1 MSFVLRI
8 ILSIIFCCQF
18 KFSQAQETMITEIS
32 YVYLDTLIKTAK
44 ENYPRVKIFDK
55 KITNAKNNVDKAKI
69 SWFDAL
75 TASYLYNPNNSFNV
89 AAPSFFSGFQVGVS
103 LNIGQLLQKPYQIKN
118 AKNDLSIST
127 LEKEEYDLNITG
139 LVKERYFLY
148 VQQQTILK
156 SITLSA
162 QDAENILKMVR
173 YKFERGEETLL
184 NYNNA
189 SIIFSNQNQQK
200 IAAEA
205 ALLIAKARLEEIIGK
220 KLEDIK

>member
-1 MSFVLRI
+1 MLKK
-8 ILSIIFCCQF
+8 LQFCTLLMLLFF
-18 KFSQAQETMITEIS
+18 KSNAQESMITEIS
-32 YVYLDTLIKTAK
+32 YPFLDMLIKVAK
-44 ENYPRVKIFDK
+44 ENYPRMKIFDK
-55 KITNAKNNVDKAKI
+55 RIDIAKTNVSRAKI

-75 TASYLYNPNNSFNV
+75 TVSYLYNPNSTFNV
-89 AAPSFFSGFQVGVS
+89 ASPSFFSGFQAGVF
-103 LNIGQLLQKPYQIKN
+103 LNVGQLLQKPYQIKN

-127 LEKEEYDLNITG
+127 LEKEEYNLNLTG

-148 VQQQTILK
+148 LQQQTILK

-162 QDAENILKMVR
+162 QDAQSILKMLR

-184 NYNNA
+184 IYNNA
-189 SIIFSNQNQQK
+189 SINFSSQNQQK

-220 KLEDIK
+220 KIDDIK